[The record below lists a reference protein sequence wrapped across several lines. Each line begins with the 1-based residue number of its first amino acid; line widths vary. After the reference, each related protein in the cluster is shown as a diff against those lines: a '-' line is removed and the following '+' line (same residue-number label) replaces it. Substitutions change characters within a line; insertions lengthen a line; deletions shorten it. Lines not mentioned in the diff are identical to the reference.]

1 MLKIH
6 HFFFINFAALFI
18 GTLFVVS
25 MVSYFSLKS
34 LIISEATERLSEN
47 ISLVSLSN
55 LDPNDL
61 DRIAAN
67 IYASTLSRATFI
79 DTKGHVLAE
88 SSADKYE
95 MENHS
100 SRYEIMQANVKDFG
114 VDIRHSRTLGT
125 DYIYVAKKIQIGDHL
140 VYIRLSESLDRVMS
154 IFYNTWSKLALTF
167 GLVLLISLVISYK
180 TSQRIR
186 YDIEQITLYLNGIT
200 NKNYKTVLK
209 TKYFKEFLQI
219 SILLK
224 NLVKKL
230 NSREKQ
236 KRKYTAKLRLI
247 NKQRNDVLSAI
258 SHEFK
263 NPIAAIM
270 GYAETIQDDP
280 NINPKIRTKFLE
292 KILSNSKKITD
303 MIDRLALS
311 VKLENEDLK
320 TVRSRFDVQELI
332 QEVILN
338 LSKKYK
344 ERTINFSGE
353 SYILFADK
361 TMIEMVLVNLVDNA
375 MKYSEENVTV
385 TIADNSV
392 MVVDRGL
399 GIAESDIDKI
409 SSKFYR
415 VDKNT
420 WDNSMGLGLA
430 IVSYILQLHKSELKI
445 ESKLQEGSI
454 FSFTLKAMKAPKK

>member
-25 MVSYFSLKS
+25 IVSYFSLKS
-34 LIISEATERLSEN
+34 LIISQTTERLSEEIALIALN
-47 ISLVSLSN
+47 DLERAN
-55 LDPNDL
+55 LDTL
-61 DRIAAN
+61 ALS
-67 IYASTLSRATFI
+67 IYKATQSRTTFI
-79 DTKGHVLAE
+79 SEAGTVLAE

-95 MENHS
+95 MENHAD
-100 SRYEIMQANVKDFG
+100 RYEVMQANVNDFG
-114 VDIRHSRTLGT
+114 IDIRHSHTLGV
-125 DYIYVAKKIQIGDHL
+125 DYIYVAKKINFKNKIIY
-140 VYIRLSESLDRVMS
+140 VRLSESLANVME
-154 IFYNTWSKLALTF
+154 IFYNTWRKLALTF
-167 GLVLLISLVISYK
+167 GLVLLISLIISYK

-186 YDIEQITLYLNGIT
+186 YDIQQITSYLHGIT
-200 NKNYKTVLK
+200 NKEYKSILK
-209 TKYFKEFLQI
+209 TKYFQEFLHI

-224 NLVKKL
+224 DLVKKL
-230 NSREKQ
+230 NAREKQ

-280 NINPKIRTKFLE
+280 NINPKIRAKFLD
-292 KILSNSKKITD
+292 KILSNSKKITT

-320 TVRSRFDVQELI
+320 VAPSSFDILELI
-332 QEVILN
+332 QEVVLN
-338 LSKKYK
+338 LSKKYSD
-344 ERTINFSGE
+344 RTINISGE
-353 SYILFADK
+353 NIMVHADK
-361 TMIEMVLVNLVDNA
+361 TMIEMVLINLIDNA
-375 MKYSEENVTV
+375 MKYSEEDVTV
-385 TIADNSV
+385 AIADTKV
-392 MVVDRGL
+392 MVIDKGM
-399 GIAESDIDKI
+399 GISESDIDKI

-430 IVSYILQLHKSELKI
+430 IVTYILQLHKSALDI
-445 ESKLQEGSI
+445 QSKPQEGSI
-454 FSFTLKAMKAPKK
+454 FSFSLKKLLID